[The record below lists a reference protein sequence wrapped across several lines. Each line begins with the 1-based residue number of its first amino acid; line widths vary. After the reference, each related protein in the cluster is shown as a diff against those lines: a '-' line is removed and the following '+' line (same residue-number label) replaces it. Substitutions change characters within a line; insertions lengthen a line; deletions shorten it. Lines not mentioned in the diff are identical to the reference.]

1 MNTGQTVFAQLLD
14 LIPTYEFRKCVH
26 RYHGNRGVKHFT
38 CWDQF
43 LCMLYAQ
50 LTGRES
56 LRSLEVCLHSVRT
69 HLYHCGI
76 RSPMSRSNL
85 AHANEQR
92 DWRIYADFAQVLIQ
106 QAVRLYGEREYL
118 PGLQQAVY
126 AFDSTTIEL
135 CRALFPWARFGR
147 QAAGVKLH
155 TLLDLRTDLPTFA
168 CITPRRIHD
177 VQLLDRLPWQP
188 GAIYVLD
195 RGYLDFARLYRIH
208 RAAAFFIIRARRDLR
223 YYRHDSVKVNKATG
237 LRADQTVSLVSYYP
251 RHTYLEPLRR
261 ISFRDPVT
269 GNGLVF
275 LTNHT
280 TLPALTIT
288 ELYRG
293 RWRVELFFKWIKSH
307 LRIKAFYGTSANA
320 VQTQLWIAICAYVL
334 VAIARHV
341 LQVNRSHYT
350 ILHILE
356 VTLTEKRPLYQV
368 LTESADLMPPRGTAN
383 QKNLFEIF

>member
-14 LIPTYEFRKCVH
+14 LVPTYEFRKCVQ
-26 RYHGNRGVKHFT
+26 RYQGNRGVKHFT

-56 LRSLEVCLHSVRT
+56 LRSLEVCLQSVRA

-76 RSPMSRSNL
+76 RAPMSRSNL
-85 AHANEQR
+85 AYANEQR

-106 QAVRLYGEREYL
+106 QAVRLYGEHEYL
-118 PGLQQAVY
+118 PGLQQAAY

-135 CRALFPWARFGR
+135 CRSLFPWARFGTR
-147 QAAGVKLH
+147 AAGVKLH

-177 VQLLDRLPWQP
+177 VQLLDRIPWQP

-195 RGYLDFARLYRIH
+195 RGYLDCARLFRIH
-208 RAAAFFIIRARRDLR
+208 RASAFFIIRARRDLH
-223 YYRHDSVKVNKATG
+223 YHRHRSAEVVKSTG

-251 RHTYLEPLRR
+251 LRAYPEPLRR
-261 ISFRDPVT
+261 ISFHDPAT
-269 GNGLVF
+269 GHQLVF

-288 ELYRG
+288 DLYRH

-334 VAIARHV
+334 VAIARRV
-341 LQVNRSHYT
+341 LNVPRSHYA

-368 LTESADLMPPRGTAN
+368 LTETPPLLSPGGIAN

>member
-14 LIPTYEFRKCVH
+14 LVPTYEFRKCVQ

-56 LRSLEVCLHSVRT
+56 LRSIEVCLQSVQP

-85 AHANEQR
+85 AYANEKR
-92 DWRIYADFAQVLIQ
+92 DWRIYADFAQILIQ
-106 QAVRLYGEREYL
+106 QARRLYGEATYL

-126 AFDSTTIEL
+126 AFDSSTIEL
-135 CRALFPWARFGR
+135 CRSLFPWARFGSR
-147 QAAGVKLH
+147 EAGVKLH
-155 TLLDLRTDLPTFA
+155 TLLNLRTDLPTFA

-177 VQLLDRLPWQP
+177 VQLLDQLPWQP

-208 RAAAFFIIRARRDLR
+208 RESAFYIIRARRNLHCR
-223 YYRHDSVKVNKATG
+223 RHRSAPVDRATG
-237 LRADQTVSLVSYYP
+237 LCADQSVSLARYYP
-251 RHTYLEPLRR
+251 RQAYPEMLRR
-261 ISFRDPVT
+261 ISFRDPDT
-269 GNGLVF
+269 GKRLVF
-275 LTNHT
+275 LTNNM

-288 ELYRG
+288 QLYRG

-307 LRIKAFYGTSANA
+307 LRIKAFYGTSENA
-320 VQTQLWIAICAYVL
+320 VKTQIWIAISAYVL
-334 VAIARHV
+334 VAIARHMLRV
-341 LQVNRSHYT
+341 DRSHYT

-356 VTLTEKRPLYQV
+356 VTLTEKRLLHQV
-368 LTESADLMPPRGTAN
+368 LTETTCAGEIGDPAK